1 MSHEIR
7 SPLNVAVAGLE
18 ILKLELEAIGV
29 SRPIL
34 DLLSDINFASNTA
47 IEILNDMLQ
56 YEHIDS
62 GIFKL
67 DLAVVPLMNIFVARL
82 EAYKYMASNKNI
94 SLRIEDFVRASE
106 YFNISETDADVDGD
120 VNAAVRASHTAV
132 YSDLFENNSSIAV
145 LYIDRFRVE
154 QLLRNL
160 VSNAIKFTPHDGL
173 ITMRFILT
181 TVDAASPSLELIEK
195 PVLKLE
201 DEMVS
206 KQVTGYLR
214 IEIVDNGAGAIFV
227 FSTKAI
233 IVCTMYLISFFSQE
247 SHSKI
252 SPECSTSSLNS
263 IATLFKVVAVRAWDC
278 GYVETWHLCTAEEWY
293 VISRSGTTI

>member
-67 DLAVVPLMNIFVARL
+67 DLAVVPLLNIFVARL

-94 SLRIEDFVRASE
+94 SLRIEDFVHASE
-106 YFNISETDADVDGD
+106 YFNISDADA
-120 VNAAVRASHTAV
+120 NTAHAASNTAV
-132 YSDLFENNSSIAV
+132 FRDLFENNSSIAV

-160 VSNAIKFTPHDGL
+160 ISNAIKFTPHDGI

-181 TVDAASPSLELIEK
+181 SVDAASPSLELIEK
-195 PVLKLE
+195 PILKLE

-206 KQVTGYLR
+206 KQVTSYLR
-214 IEIVDNGAGAIFV
+214 VEIIDNGAGAFI
-227 FSTKAI
+227 
-233 IVCTMYLISFFSQE
+233 
-247 SHSKI
+247 
-252 SPECSTSSLNS
+252 
-263 IATLFKVVAVRAWDC
+263 
-278 GYVETWHLCTAEEWY
+278 
-293 VISRSGTTI
+293 